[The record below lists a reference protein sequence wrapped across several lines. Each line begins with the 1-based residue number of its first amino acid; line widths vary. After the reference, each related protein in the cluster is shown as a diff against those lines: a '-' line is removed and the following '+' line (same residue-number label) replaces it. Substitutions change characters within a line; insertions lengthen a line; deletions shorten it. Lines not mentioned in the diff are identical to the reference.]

1 MVRLKRTQL
10 GTMNTEAAASERL
23 IQHLDGKKEKKVYGN
38 RTERIRHLCW
48 KTAVFSCRRCIK
60 TLA

>member
-23 IQHLDGKKEKKVYGN
+23 IQHLDGKKQKKLMKIGQNVLDTYAGKQ
-38 RTERIRHLCW
+38 L
-48 KTAVFSCRRCIK
+48 S
-60 TLA
+60 